1 MHGEQEHS
9 YATRTI
15 CTMLHL
21 VFLGVAGWIYFAGG
35 AEAISG
41 WFGGENVSAVN
52 LTRRIILFS
61 FGVVL
66 FLRINLGFF
75 YFLKRK
81 FGWDEFGGVLFA
93 LFVYQVVFA
102 LLGARA
108 STPINALDIAAIAL
122 FMVGSYFNTGAEWQR
137 KRFKDDPKNRGKLYS
152 QGLFRYARHINYFG
166 DTLWVT
172 AWAILTRNIWSF
184 IIPVALAAAFV
195 FAFIPSLEKHLKARY
210 GAQFTSWAKR
220 TKAYIPF
227 IF

>member
-9 YATRTI
+9 HTTRII
-15 CTMLHL
+15 CTLLHL
-21 VFLGVAGWIYFAGG
+21 FLLGVAGWIYFAGG
-35 AEAISG
+35 AEVISG
-41 WFGGENVSAVN
+41 WFSVEAVPAGN
-52 LTRRIILFS
+52 LARRIILFS

-66 FLRINLGFF
+66 FIRMNLAFF
-75 YFLKRK
+75 YLLKRR
-81 FGWDEFGGVLFA
+81 FDWEEFGGVLFA

-102 LLGARA
+102 MLGARA
-108 STPINALDIAAIAL
+108 STPFGALDIGAIAL
-122 FMVGSYFNTGAEWQR
+122 FLVGSYFNTGAEWQR
-137 KRFKDDPKNRGKLYS
+137 KRFKDTPKNRGKLYT

-172 AWAILTRNIWSF
+172 AWAILTRNSWSF

-195 FAFIPSLEKHLKARY
+195 FAFIPSLEKHLQTRY
-210 GAQFTSWAKR
+210 GKQFKSWIKH

>member
-9 YATRTI
+9 YATRTV
-15 CTMLHL
+15 CTLLHL

-35 AEAISG
+35 IEVISG
-41 WFGGENVSAVN
+41 WFSGEPRPAGN
-52 LTRRIILFS
+52 LARRIILFS

-66 FLRINLGFF
+66 FLRMNLAFF

-81 FGWDEFGGVLFA
+81 FDWEEFGGVLFA
-93 LFVYQVVFA
+93 LFVYQVLFA
-102 LLGARA
+102 ILGAWQN
-108 STPINALDIAAIAL
+108 TPIGALDIAAIAL
-122 FMVGSYFNTGAEWQR
+122 FLVGSYFNTGGEWQR
-137 KRFKDDPKNRGKLYS
+137 KRFKDRTENRGKLYT

-172 AWAILTRNIWSF
+172 AWAVVTRNIWSF

-195 FAFIPSLEKHLKARY
+195 FAFIPSLEKHLQSRY
-210 GAQFTSWAKR
+210 GAQFKSWAKH

>member
-9 YATRTI
+9 YTTRII
-15 CTMLHL
+15 CTLLHL
-21 VFLGVAGWIYFAGG
+21 VFLGVAAWIYFAGG
-35 AEAISG
+35 VEVISG
-41 WFGGENVSAVN
+41 WLGSEPVSAGD

-61 FGVVL
+61 FGIIL
-66 FLRINLGFF
+66 LLRISIGFF
-75 YFLKRK
+75 YLLKRR
-81 FGWDEFGGVLFA
+81 FDWEEFGGVAFA

-108 STPINALDIAAIAL
+108 NMPINALDIAAIAL
-122 FMVGSYFNTGAEWQR
+122 FLIGSYFNTGGEWQR
-137 KRFKDDPKNRGKLYS
+137 KRFKDNPKNRGKLYT
-152 QGLFRYARHINYFG
+152 QGLFRYSRHINYFG

-172 AWAILTRNIWSF
+172 AWAILTRNVWSF

-210 GAQFTSWAKR
+210 GVQYAAWAKR